1 MNTISLNIRMDS
13 DVKEQFD
20 EFCSNV
26 GMSMSTL
33 FNVFAKTVVREKK
46 IPFEIKYEDPF
57 YSENNLKALNH
68 AIESYNND
76 KLTKHDLIEE

>member
-1 MNTISLNIRMDS
+1 MNTTSLNIRMDS

-33 FNVFAKTVVREKK
+33 FNVFAKAVVREKK

-57 YSENNLKALNH
+57 YSENNIKALNH
-68 AIESYNND
+68 AIESYNNG
-76 KLTKHDLIEE
+76 KLTKHDLVEG